1 MVSHEEI
8 SEKAIYILNPRFQAI
23 SFAPRNKCNL
33 IVKLSAELYHSTC
46 TDFDIKIKFNSSK
59 GENNT
64 LICMYRSSFRR
75 NQVKLMLHT
84 VLSFLTRPASQS
96 RQLNPNGSMFAWH
109 FTTAECT
116 GKKLFPKRRIWMIDI
131 FAPPYVFANRQKEQP
146 NT

>member
-33 IVKLSAELYHSTC
+33 MVKLSAELYHSTC

-96 RQLNPNGSMFAWH
+96 RQLNPNGSMFVWH

-116 GKKLFPKRRIWMIDI
+116 GKKLFPKRRI
-131 FAPPYVFANRQKEQP
+131 
-146 NT
+146 